1 MKYFWLI
8 SDLMAKKMKDG
19 MMLMESACVF
29 VCVSGLLRCHHGYA
43 NKHREPK
50 RRASAGNH

>member
-19 MMLMESACVF
+19 MMLTESVCVF